1 MFTFAVMKK
10 IPLCSF
16 YPIHP
21 SQAMPMDVVSTES
34 FRDFLYENPAYRTNY
49 FSIYLI
55 TEGEEMLEVNGVK
68 DMVQP
73 GVIVTSRPGEMW
85 VWQQRTHL
93 EGSYLYFTKEFIC
106 SFFNDSQFLDHFS
119 FFRNGRSTSFFH
131 LDKERFLHLLDLQK
145 RMEKEVTGG
154 IGDQHVLRAMVYEVL
169 ALLEREV
176 NMASSAQPKE
186 AFARKIPTRGE
197 EYYISQFQQLA
208 STYFITEHQ
217 VEFYASRLF
226 ITSNY
231 LNKIV
236 RQSLG
241 KSTKQYLAEMLMNES
256 KRLLSY
262 TSLSVNEIAKELHL
276 EPAYFVK
283 WFRQGNGVTPLQ
295 YRKGG

>member
-1 MFTFAVMKK
+1 
-10 IPLCSF
+10 
-16 YPIHP
+16 
-21 SQAMPMDVVSTES
+21 
-34 FRDFLYENPAYRTNY
+34 
-49 FSIYLI
+49 
-55 TEGEEMLEVNGVK
+55 
-68 DMVQP
+68 
-73 GVIVTSRPGEMW
+73 
-85 VWQQRTHL
+85 
-93 EGSYLYFTKEFIC
+93 
-106 SFFNDSQFLDHFS
+106 
-119 FFRNGRSTSFFH
+119 
-131 LDKERFLHLLDLQK
+131 
-145 RMEKEVTGG
+145 MEQEVTGG
-154 IGDQHVLRAMVYEVL
+154 MSDQHVLRAMVYEVL

-176 NMASSAQPKE
+176 NIVSTAQLKDT
-186 AFARKIPTRGE
+186 FAGKIPTRGE

-236 RQSLG
+236 RLSLG
-241 KSTKQYLAEMLMNES
+241 KSTKQYLAQLLMNES

-283 WFRQGNGVTPLQ
+283 WFRQGNGVSPLQ

>member
-1 MFTFAVMKK
+1 MLTFAVMKK

-55 TEGEEMLEVNGVK
+55 TEGEEMLEVDGVR
-68 DMVQP
+68 DNVHP

-85 VWQQRTHL
+85 VWQQHTHL
-93 EGSYLYFTKEFIC
+93 EGSYLYFTEEFIC

-131 LDKERFLHLLDLQK
+131 LDKERFLHILYLLG
-145 RMEKEVTGG
+145 RMEQEVMEGM
-154 IGDQHVLRAMVYEVL
+154 GDQHVLRAMVYEVL
-169 ALLEREV
+169 ALLEREI
-176 NMASSAQPKE
+176 NASSPAQSKE
-186 AFARKIPTRGE
+186 TFVRKAPTRGE

-208 STYFITEHQ
+208 STYFIAEHQ

-262 TSLSVNEIAKELHL
+262 TSLSINEIAKELHL

>member
-1 MFTFAVMKK
+1 MLTFAVMKK

-34 FRDFLYENPAYRTNY
+34 FRDFLYENPVYRTNY

-68 DMVQP
+68 DKVQP

-85 VWQQRTHL
+85 VWQQHTHL
-93 EGSYLYFTKEFIC
+93 EDSYLYFTEEFIC

-119 FFRNGRSTSFFH
+119 FFRNDRATSFIH
-131 LDKERFLHLLDLQK
+131 LENERFLHLLDLLK
-145 RMEKEVTGG
+145 RMEQEVTECK
-154 IGDQHVLRAMVYEVL
+154 GDQHVLRAMVYEVL

-176 NMASSAQPKE
+176 NVASSAQSKE
-186 AFARKIPTRGE
+186 AFAGKVPTRGE

-241 KSTKQYLAEMLMNES
+241 KSTKQYLAQMLMNEA
-256 KRLLSY
+256 KRMLSY
-262 TSLSVNEIAKELHL
+262 TTLSVNEIAMELHL